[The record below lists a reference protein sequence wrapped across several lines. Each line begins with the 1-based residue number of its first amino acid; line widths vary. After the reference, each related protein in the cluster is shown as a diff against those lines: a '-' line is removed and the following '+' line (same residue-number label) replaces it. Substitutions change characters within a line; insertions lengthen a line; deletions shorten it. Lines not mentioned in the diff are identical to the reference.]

1 MAFTRNTIEIR
12 LVVNGTLVHTLV
24 LPKVHLIA
32 AKVSLREVDSDTG
45 NGGVPEWVRVNWLGW
60 IGIEK
65 KDNVYEVLCSKLRWS
80 GVVEWLD
87 PEQLFS
93 Y

>member
-45 NGGVPEWVRVNWLGW
+45 NGGVPE
-60 IGIEK
+60 
-65 KDNVYEVLCSKLRWS
+65 
-80 GVVEWLD
+80 
-87 PEQLFS
+87 
-93 Y
+93 